1 MAYDEKLAERVRRAL
16 APRRNVAERKMFGGV
31 CFMVDDHMACG
42 IVMDMLMVRLSAG
55 AAAASLTEKHV
66 RPMDF
71 TGKPLKGFL
80 YVEADGIKTAAQ
92 LRKWVERA
100 VAHAESLPAK
110 KRR

>member
-1 MAYDEKLAERVRRAL
+1 MAYDEKLAERMRRAL
-16 APRRNVAERKMFGGV
+16 APRRNVVERKMFGGV

-42 IVMDMLMVRLSAG
+42 IVMDMLMVRLSAE
-55 AAAASLTEKHV
+55 AAAASLKEKHV

-80 YVEADGIKTAAQ
+80 YIAADGLKTAAQ

-100 VAHAESLPAK
+100 VAHAESLPVK